1 VVGDGSL
8 SKQKNSLDRGFD
20 VLHFCKA
27 GRGCLSGF
35 LGDKWALTGLS
46 SYIGRCIYYT
56 DAICIRRIPKPPF
69 PAFPSFPP
77 PTSNTHH
84 NARVLIPPEH
94 RILSAAR
101 LRIPDIGP
109 APQEFLM
116 AHHACQLACDGAVD
130 VFDDAEIGRE
140 EDVEVALLDLV
151 GC

>member
-1 VVGDGSL
+1 V
-8 SKQKNSLDRGFD
+8 GFD
-20 VLHFCKA
+20 WFIIYKVE
-27 GRGCLSGF
+27 
-35 LGDKWALTGLS
+35 
-46 SYIGRCIYYT
+46 RCIYYT
-56 DAICIRRIPKPPF
+56 DAICIRRIPKSPF

-101 LRIPDIGP
+101 LRIPDVGP